1 MAKSVY
7 ERFGISN
14 LAGSDQV
21 SRRYTV
27 KGGDTLPLIAS
38 VAYPGSGYNSE
49 LWRQIAEAQS
59 PPIDDLDSI
68 VVGSV
73 LIIPSVLPTS

>member
-7 ERFGISN
+7 ERFGASN
-14 LAGSDQV
+14 LAGSDQF

-27 KGGDTLPLIAS
+27 KVGDTLPLIAS
-38 VAYPGSGYNSE
+38 VAYPNSGYNSE

-59 PPIDDLDSI
+59 PPIDDLDNI
-68 VVGSV
+68 AIGTV
-73 LIIPSVLPTS
+73 LVIPSVLPTS